1 MIETNLNTRW
11 NSSINN
17 IPNEVHYKDRADPD
31 VILIREKIKARGKKL
46 LETRGIENTAGEVKV
61 FDRVRLAKNKYKF
74 SKPNKNGKM
83 KTPTEFGKEI
93 YKVIEVGHDYIKVQ
107 GKPEKLYSY
116 QFQLIPEKTVTI
128 DQARN
133 EYIENGFYGKEQKIV
148 HSNER
153 HQPVKIENAE
163 TLKALYAEA
172 QAQQKTIKR
181 LERSIRKKKQLLAS
195 SKH

>member
-1 MIETNLNTRW
+1 M
-11 NSSINN
+11 
-17 IPNEVHYKDRADPD
+17 HYKDRADPD

-83 KTPTEFGKEI
+83 KMDTEFGKEI
-93 YKVIEVGHDYIKVQ
+93 YKVIEVGADYIKVQ

-133 EYIENGFYGKEQKIV
+133 QYIANVENGFYDKEQKIV

-163 TLKALYAEA
+163 TLYAEA
-172 QAQQKTIKR
+172 QAQQKTIK
-181 LERSIRKKKQLLAS
+181 
-195 SKH
+195 